1 MSSTPAAAMERD
13 YLFSI
18 LEVNLELSIVVIRPG
33 MGCDASL
40 EVFDVCYLNGVTYR
54 NNL

>member
-1 MSSTPAAAMERD
+1 M
-13 YLFSI
+13 I
-18 LEVNLELSIVVIRPG
+18 LIRNLSVALVSG
-33 MGCDASL
+33 MGYDASL